1 MKDHPAAASGA
12 KREKLHVLPYDL
24 VPFQEMTEAY
34 VRVAEFG
41 AKKYTEYWESECQGL
56 SNVSDVVKIEIS
68 LPEKC
73 AKIATTLQNVRVRSR
88 NESHVQSVY
97 ARSVPESEPS
107 RFSEQVNAA
116 DVMKNASNQR
126 MLTITLDKRQIL
138 GSTTEKTKITGSSN
152 FVTEQTTRF
161 LESAINEQN
170 FSHILEILE
179 SRNKSIL
186 NTEIEGAPSANPLLI
201 FTLTTITGLVFSE
214 EFFAH
219 DATTVSDFWATISRA
234 LKKHSLIY
242 GNDVRVSRTGCWNWS
257 KGLSRVQILGSLL
270 RHTFAYL
277 RGEETDKD
285 SGLSH
290 TDHILWNAVALAHN
304 VRWNL
309 EDGRRVEPLRGY
321 KLPADDAT
329 YLDHVNADGT
339 VTKVR
344 IDPDEP
350 LLTQVRAAIEAES
363 DPGAS
368 LAGLLAYARSK
379 RDSGRLEK
387 DALQGVL
394 QGFGLK
400 TLADAYPDQVRPLF
414 AAIQA
419 AERHDQ

>member
-1 MKDHPAAASGA
+1 MNDHPAAASGA

-41 AKKYTEYWESECQGL
+41 AKKY
-56 SNVSDVVKIEIS
+56 
-68 LPEKC
+68 
-73 AKIATTLQNVRVRSR
+73 
-88 NESHVQSVY
+88 
-97 ARSVPESEPS
+97 EP
-107 RFSEQVNAA
+107 
-116 DVMKNASNQR
+116 
-126 MLTITLDKRQIL
+126 
-138 GSTTEKTKITGSSN
+138 
-152 FVTEQTTRF
+152 
-161 LESAINEQN
+161 
-170 FSHILEILE
+170 
-179 SRNKSIL
+179 
-186 NTEIEGAPSANPLLI
+186 
-201 FTLTTITGLVFSE
+201 
-214 EFFAH
+214 
-219 DATTVSDFWATISRA
+219 
-234 LKKHSLIY
+234 
-242 GNDVRVSRTGCWNWS
+242 WNWS

-329 YLDHVNADGT
+329 YLDHVNVDGT

-344 IDPDEP
+344 IDPNEP
-350 LLTQVRAAIEAES
+350 IVAQVREIVSAADARIDDRDA
-363 DPGAS
+363 
-368 LAGLLAYARSK
+368 LKAYIRVK
-379 RDSGRLEK
+379 MDSGRLEK
-387 DALQGVL
+387 ASVERVL
-394 QGFGLK
+394 KEFGLGSIG
-400 TLADAYPDQVRPLF
+400 DACPDQVRPIF

>member
-41 AKKYTEYWESECQGL
+41 AKKY
-56 SNVSDVVKIEIS
+56 
-68 LPEKC
+68 
-73 AKIATTLQNVRVRSR
+73 
-88 NESHVQSVY
+88 
-97 ARSVPESEPS
+97 EP
-107 RFSEQVNAA
+107 
-116 DVMKNASNQR
+116 
-126 MLTITLDKRQIL
+126 
-138 GSTTEKTKITGSSN
+138 
-152 FVTEQTTRF
+152 
-161 LESAINEQN
+161 
-170 FSHILEILE
+170 
-179 SRNKSIL
+179 
-186 NTEIEGAPSANPLLI
+186 
-201 FTLTTITGLVFSE
+201 
-214 EFFAH
+214 
-219 DATTVSDFWATISRA
+219 
-234 LKKHSLIY
+234 
-242 GNDVRVSRTGCWNWS
+242 WNWS

-290 TDHILWNAVALAHN
+290 TDHILWNAVALTHN

-329 YLDHVNADGT
+329 YLDHVNADGS

-350 LLTQVRAAIEAES
+350 LLAQVRAAIEAES

-368 LAGLLAYARSK
+368 LAGLQAYARSK
-379 RDSGRLEK
+379 LPSGRLEK

-400 TLADAYPDQVRPLF
+400 TLADACPDQVRPLF

>member
-41 AKKYTEYWESECQGL
+41 AKKY
-56 SNVSDVVKIEIS
+56 
-68 LPEKC
+68 
-73 AKIATTLQNVRVRSR
+73 
-88 NESHVQSVY
+88 
-97 ARSVPESEPS
+97 EP
-107 RFSEQVNAA
+107 
-116 DVMKNASNQR
+116 
-126 MLTITLDKRQIL
+126 
-138 GSTTEKTKITGSSN
+138 
-152 FVTEQTTRF
+152 
-161 LESAINEQN
+161 
-170 FSHILEILE
+170 
-179 SRNKSIL
+179 
-186 NTEIEGAPSANPLLI
+186 
-201 FTLTTITGLVFSE
+201 
-214 EFFAH
+214 
-219 DATTVSDFWATISRA
+219 
-234 LKKHSLIY
+234 
-242 GNDVRVSRTGCWNWS
+242 WNWS

-290 TDHILWNAVALAHN
+290 TDHILWNAVALTHN

-329 YLDHVNADGT
+329 YLDHVNADGS

-344 IDPDEP
+344 I
-350 LLTQVRAAIEAES
+350 

-368 LAGLLAYARSK
+368 LAGLQAYARSM

-387 DALQGVL
+387 GALQGVL

-400 TLADAYPDQVRPLF
+400 TLADACPDQVRPLF

>member
-41 AKKYTEYWESECQGL
+41 AKKYES
-56 SNVSDVVKIEIS
+56 
-68 LPEKC
+68 
-73 AKIATTLQNVRVRSR
+73 
-88 NESHVQSVY
+88 
-97 ARSVPESEPS
+97 
-107 RFSEQVNAA
+107 
-116 DVMKNASNQR
+116 
-126 MLTITLDKRQIL
+126 
-138 GSTTEKTKITGSSN
+138 
-152 FVTEQTTRF
+152 
-161 LESAINEQN
+161 
-170 FSHILEILE
+170 
-179 SRNKSIL
+179 
-186 NTEIEGAPSANPLLI
+186 
-201 FTLTTITGLVFSE
+201 
-214 EFFAH
+214 
-219 DATTVSDFWATISRA
+219 
-234 LKKHSLIY
+234 
-242 GNDVRVSRTGCWNWS
+242 WNWS

-321 KLPADDAT
+321 KLPADDDI
-329 YLDHVNADGT
+329 YLDHVNVDGT

-344 IDPDEP
+344 IDPNEP
-350 LLTQVRAAIEAES
+350 IVAQVREIVSAADARIDDRDA
-363 DPGAS
+363 
-368 LAGLLAYARSK
+368 LKAYIRVK
-379 RDSGRLEK
+379 MDSGRLEK
-387 DALQGVL
+387 ASVERVL
-394 QGFGLK
+394 KEFGLGSIG
-400 TLADAYPDQVRPLF
+400 DACPDQVRPLF

>member
-41 AKKYTEYWESECQGL
+41 AKKY
-56 SNVSDVVKIEIS
+56 
-68 LPEKC
+68 
-73 AKIATTLQNVRVRSR
+73 
-88 NESHVQSVY
+88 
-97 ARSVPESEPS
+97 EP
-107 RFSEQVNAA
+107 
-116 DVMKNASNQR
+116 
-126 MLTITLDKRQIL
+126 
-138 GSTTEKTKITGSSN
+138 
-152 FVTEQTTRF
+152 
-161 LESAINEQN
+161 
-170 FSHILEILE
+170 
-179 SRNKSIL
+179 
-186 NTEIEGAPSANPLLI
+186 
-201 FTLTTITGLVFSE
+201 
-214 EFFAH
+214 
-219 DATTVSDFWATISRA
+219 
-234 LKKHSLIY
+234 
-242 GNDVRVSRTGCWNWS
+242 WNWS

-290 TDHILWNAVALAHN
+290 TDHIIWNAVALAHN

-350 LLTQVRAAIEAES
+350 LLAQVRAAIEAES

-368 LAGLLAYARSK
+368 LAGLRAYARSK

>member
-41 AKKYTEYWESECQGL
+41 AKKY
-56 SNVSDVVKIEIS
+56 
-68 LPEKC
+68 
-73 AKIATTLQNVRVRSR
+73 
-88 NESHVQSVY
+88 
-97 ARSVPESEPS
+97 EP
-107 RFSEQVNAA
+107 
-116 DVMKNASNQR
+116 
-126 MLTITLDKRQIL
+126 
-138 GSTTEKTKITGSSN
+138 
-152 FVTEQTTRF
+152 
-161 LESAINEQN
+161 
-170 FSHILEILE
+170 
-179 SRNKSIL
+179 
-186 NTEIEGAPSANPLLI
+186 
-201 FTLTTITGLVFSE
+201 
-214 EFFAH
+214 
-219 DATTVSDFWATISRA
+219 
-234 LKKHSLIY
+234 
-242 GNDVRVSRTGCWNWS
+242 WNWS

-290 TDHILWNAVALAHN
+290 TDHILWNAVALTHN

-329 YLDHVNADGT
+329 YLDHVNADGS

-350 LLTQVRAAIEAES
+350 LLAQLRAVIEAES

-400 TLADAYPDQVRPLF
+400 TLADACPDQVRPLF

>member
-41 AKKYTEYWESECQGL
+41 AKKY
-56 SNVSDVVKIEIS
+56 
-68 LPEKC
+68 
-73 AKIATTLQNVRVRSR
+73 
-88 NESHVQSVY
+88 
-97 ARSVPESEPS
+97 EP
-107 RFSEQVNAA
+107 
-116 DVMKNASNQR
+116 
-126 MLTITLDKRQIL
+126 
-138 GSTTEKTKITGSSN
+138 
-152 FVTEQTTRF
+152 
-161 LESAINEQN
+161 
-170 FSHILEILE
+170 
-179 SRNKSIL
+179 
-186 NTEIEGAPSANPLLI
+186 
-201 FTLTTITGLVFSE
+201 
-214 EFFAH
+214 
-219 DATTVSDFWATISRA
+219 
-234 LKKHSLIY
+234 
-242 GNDVRVSRTGCWNWS
+242 WNWS

-329 YLDHVNADGT
+329 YLDHVNVDGT

-350 LLTQVRAAIEAES
+350 MMAQVREIIAAADARIDDHSALKAYIRLKVSEGRLNQIDLDHVLAEFGLDCVSSIDES
-363 DPGAS
+363 DD
-368 LAGLLAYARSK
+368 ARSI
-379 RDSGRLEK
+379 
-387 DALQGVL
+387 
-394 QGFGLK
+394 
-400 TLADAYPDQVRPLF
+400 F

>member
-41 AKKYTEYWESECQGL
+41 AKKY
-56 SNVSDVVKIEIS
+56 
-68 LPEKC
+68 
-73 AKIATTLQNVRVRSR
+73 
-88 NESHVQSVY
+88 
-97 ARSVPESEPS
+97 EP
-107 RFSEQVNAA
+107 
-116 DVMKNASNQR
+116 
-126 MLTITLDKRQIL
+126 
-138 GSTTEKTKITGSSN
+138 
-152 FVTEQTTRF
+152 
-161 LESAINEQN
+161 
-170 FSHILEILE
+170 
-179 SRNKSIL
+179 
-186 NTEIEGAPSANPLLI
+186 
-201 FTLTTITGLVFSE
+201 
-214 EFFAH
+214 
-219 DATTVSDFWATISRA
+219 
-234 LKKHSLIY
+234 
-242 GNDVRVSRTGCWNWS
+242 WNWS

-304 VRWNL
+304 VHWNL

-329 YLDHVNADGT
+329 YLDHVNVDGT

-344 IDPDEP
+344 IDPNEP
-350 LLTQVRAAIEAES
+350 IVAQVREIVSAADARIDDRDA
-363 DPGAS
+363 
-368 LAGLLAYARSK
+368 LKAYIRVK
-379 RDSGRLEK
+379 MDSGRLEK
-387 DALQGVL
+387 ASVERVL
-394 QGFGLK
+394 KEFGLG
-400 TLADAYPDQVRPLF
+400 LGSIGDAWPDQVRPLF

>member
-1 MKDHPAAASGA
+1 MNDHPAAASGA

-41 AKKYTEYWESECQGL
+41 AKKY
-56 SNVSDVVKIEIS
+56 
-68 LPEKC
+68 
-73 AKIATTLQNVRVRSR
+73 
-88 NESHVQSVY
+88 
-97 ARSVPESEPS
+97 EP
-107 RFSEQVNAA
+107 
-116 DVMKNASNQR
+116 
-126 MLTITLDKRQIL
+126 
-138 GSTTEKTKITGSSN
+138 
-152 FVTEQTTRF
+152 
-161 LESAINEQN
+161 
-170 FSHILEILE
+170 
-179 SRNKSIL
+179 
-186 NTEIEGAPSANPLLI
+186 
-201 FTLTTITGLVFSE
+201 
-214 EFFAH
+214 
-219 DATTVSDFWATISRA
+219 
-234 LKKHSLIY
+234 
-242 GNDVRVSRTGCWNWS
+242 WNWS

-290 TDHILWNAVALAHN
+290 TDHILWNAVVLTHN

-309 EDGRRVEPLRGY
+309 EDGRRVEPLLGY

-329 YLDHVNADGT
+329 YLDHVNADGS

-350 LLTQVRAAIEAES
+350 LLAQVRAAIEAES

-368 LAGLLAYARSK
+368 LAWLQAYARSK

-394 QGFGLK
+394 QCFGLK
-400 TLADAYPDQVRPLF
+400 TLADACPDQVRPLF